1 MKRIVTILLLVGSIA
16 WISCSR
22 QSASTING
30 VDVSHH
36 NGKINWKK
44 VKSECPNL
52 AFVYVKCT
60 EGATYVD
67 PEFKANVYGAREQ
80 GFNVGVYHYFRM
92 TSGAREQFS
101 NFRKNMEA
109 VEFNLI
115 PMVDVEKDD
124 GKPRGELQDS
134 LRVFIA
140 LIEDTYGVKPMLYGT
155 NSSYNKYC
163 APEFNDYHIYIGRY
177 GDNEPVIKGSGLYTI
192 WQYSQSG
199 KIKGIPKP
207 VDLCQFR
214 HRALINEIQIQ

>member
-52 AFVYVKCT
+52 TFVYVKCT

-67 PEFKANVYGAREQ
+67 PVFKANVDGAHGQ

-92 TSGAREQFS
+92 TSGAQEQFR
-101 NFRKNMEA
+101 NFRKNLDA
-109 VEFNLI
+109 VELNLI

-124 GKPRGELQDS
+124 GKSRGELQDS
-134 LRVFIA
+134 LRIFIA

-163 APEFNDYHIYIGRY
+163 APEFNEYPMYIGRY
-177 GDNEPVIKGSGLYTI
+177 GDNAPVVKGVGHYTI
-192 WQYSQSG
+192 WQYSESG
-199 KIKGIPKP
+199 KINGIPKP
-207 VDLCQFR
+207 VDLCRFHRR
-214 HRALINEIQIQ
+214 HGIEDIKI